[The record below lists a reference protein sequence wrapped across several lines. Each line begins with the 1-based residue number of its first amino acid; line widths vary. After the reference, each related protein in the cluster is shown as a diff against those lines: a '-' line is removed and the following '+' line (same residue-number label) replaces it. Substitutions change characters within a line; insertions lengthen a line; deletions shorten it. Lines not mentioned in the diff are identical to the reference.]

1 LFTADIGRAF
11 AFGTSH
17 GLGRP
22 IDTLLEVLE
31 RLPQRAVARHAA
43 LAFAEPWKEE
53 RRVLNTGGDQP
64 GFDRIAAAPERAGE
78 LLKTASLDNP
88 NESQLCFGPRRY
100 AELQL
105 QNESWTRQKGD
116 DGST

>member
-1 LFTADIGRAF
+1 MDSDGPSTRCWRCSSACRSAPSP
-11 AFGTSH
+11 AT
-17 GLGRP
+17 
-22 IDTLLEVLE
+22 
-31 RLPQRAVARHAA
+31 A